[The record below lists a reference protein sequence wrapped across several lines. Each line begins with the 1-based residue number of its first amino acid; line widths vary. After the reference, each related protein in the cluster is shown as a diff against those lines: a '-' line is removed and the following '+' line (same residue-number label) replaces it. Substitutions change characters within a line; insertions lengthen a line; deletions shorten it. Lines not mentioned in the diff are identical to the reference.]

1 MLFWHFII
9 STSAQVLIRISQDRQ
24 SHWQIPTVK
33 SGRCDLSNAKTK
45 IGRLLSTVPLPAAAV
60 GSAAHTTQEG
70 FNPPALTT
78 RSCCILMV
86 LMDSPPVALR
96 ALCW

>member
-24 SHWQIPTVK
+24 SHWQIPTVN

-45 IGRLLSTVPLPAAAV
+45 IGRLLSTLPLPAAV